1 MKQIYGF
8 KVENPDEW
16 SDVFEDE
23 ARSPEYNISSA
34 CHTYHDINGDVYIG
48 FDLVLGLEKEKMDQD
63 LLPFSKKL
71 SIRRVL

>member
-23 ARSPEYNISSA
+23 SRSPEYNISSA
-34 CHTYHDINGDVYIG
+34 CHTYYDINGDVYIG